1 MSGTYLDLWR
11 AAGRA
16 PQPGRSGSLPAPL
29 DAMNGS
35 GLAGAEHS
43 RILPFLKAEDL
54 LTPTTAGFAGGFE
67 IEKGTLVGGEIH
79 ARLRVRATKEIKAR
93 GALVLVKGYR
103 IREESRS
110 ETHKRGSDTVTENW
124 VEVFATEL
132 EAMPLIEVPLPATL
146 AVGDEID
153 LKILAP
159 APRLGP
165 PSVHAGELAI
175 VWTMQATWDI
185 PLGGDERVAAIV
197 SVAQHPDIVRSGV
210 MALGPS
216 AMMGEWSTGSGTL
229 NVTPAPPLAPGT
241 TFSVH
246 VRWPDASG
254 GRGARVE
261 LYVDIKNAWP
271 MCIASVKM
279 ETAALVAGVDVQFEI
294 PADAPPVFDM
304 QNITLRYRIRALVDL
319 PLRPD
324 IAIER
329 NVAIG

>member
-1 MSGTYLDLWR
+1 MSSTYLDLWR
-11 AAGRA
+11 VAGRA

-43 RILPFLKAEDL
+43 RILPFLTPEDL
-54 LTPTTAGFAGGFE
+54 LTPTTAGFTGGFE

-93 GALVLVKGYR
+93 GALVLVKGYT
-103 IREESRS
+103 IREEARS
-110 ETHKRGSDTVTENW
+110 ETHKRGNNTFTENW
-124 VEVFATEL
+124 VEVVAAEL
-132 EAMPLIEVPLPATL
+132 EATPLIEVPLPATL
-146 AVGDEID
+146 VVGDEID

-159 APRLGP
+159 SPRLGP
-165 PSVHAGELAI
+165 PSVHAGVLAI
-175 VWTMQATWDI
+175 IWTIQATWDI
-185 PLGGDERVAAIV
+185 PLGGDERVAGIV
-197 SVAQHPDIVRSGV
+197 TVSQHPDMVRSGV
-210 MALGPS
+210 MALGSS
-216 AMMGEWSTGSGTL
+216 ALMGEWSAGSATL
-229 NVTPAPPLAPGT
+229 NVTPAPPLTPGT
-241 TFSVH
+241 AFTVH

-271 MCIASVKM
+271 MCIASAKM

-294 PADAPPVFDM
+294 PADAPPVFDL
-304 QNITLRYRIRALVDL
+304 QNITLRYRVRALVDL

-329 NVAIG
+329 NVAIS